1 MLSLDFIKREKGENK
16 EDMLKAV
23 YYGAKE
29 KATPIF
35 VNATDFMK
43 VYREAGQSSII
54 SLNGEGKKIQAL
66 AQDVSYEPV
75 KYIPIHADF
84 YIVEKGAKIDT
95 KVPLE
100 FIGISEGVKTHGGR
114 LAKVMHE
121 LHIEADAAHLPH
133 SLEVDLS
140 LLDTEESVILVKDIK
155 LPTGVKLYHVDQD
168 EVVASTSIAKE
179 EDLSAP
185 VEGDISNIE
194 VAEKGK
200 KEEEE

>member
-66 AQDVSYEPV
+66 VQDVSYEPV

>member
-54 SLNGEGKKIQAL
+54 SLNGEGKKIQTL
-66 AQDVSYEPV
+66 VQDVSYEPV

-95 KVPLE
+95 K
-100 FIGISEGVKTHGGR
+100 
-114 LAKVMHE
+114 
-121 LHIEADAAHLPH
+121 
-133 SLEVDLS
+133 
-140 LLDTEESVILVKDIK
+140 
-155 LPTGVKLYHVDQD
+155 
-168 EVVASTSIAKE
+168 STIR
-179 EDLSAP
+179 
-185 VEGDISNIE
+185 IYRNIRR
-194 VAEKGK
+194 G
-200 KEEEE
+200 